1 MDDFFDFITPESFE
15 KQLSDV
21 CLKAIEESKIEDEQK
36 DPTTGVRLDI
46 YAKGLGKK
54 LTPLENDDYPIM
66 DNLGFPWLQETP
78 YIVKD
83 KIKLAETIMNT
94 AFFSL
99 LLTEC
104 RRCVSDIVSSVPC
117 TVDFLGWILLCSLPL
132 DGNIPP
138 AAQYCVNRMSGLIL
152 MLNNGGYSY
161 ALSMLDRELV
171 RQLLQDRNGSV
182 HDSDYG
188 YRPFG
193 VGPLP
198 IIYVCRSSEFGG
210 FKADMKVPVVH
221 EDTEK
226 IYKRNISRTQTFS
239 EAVSKSDQKYKCR
252 ERYMA
257 SIKEC
262 DSVLSTSLL
271 QNILT
276 CDGYVL
282 NSSINLGS
290 GALYLRHAATPGGNC
305 IHACLSDYVWSLKN
319 TFIWVQYIRAYAEG
333 DKEEC
338 ERHSMIIISEYT
350 YKEDKSEMFNA
361 VEEAM
366 FYFDMIH
373 QIINPVHNLPGVQ

>member
-1 MDDFFDFITPESFE
+1 MEGGFFDFISRENFE
-15 KQLSDV
+15 KQLSEV
-21 CLKAIEESKIEDEQK
+21 CLKSIEESKIEDAQK

-46 YAKGLGKK
+46 YAKGLGEK
-54 LTPLENDDYPIM
+54 LI
-66 DNLGFPWLQETP
+66 NLDGRNTADRRFPWLTDTP

-83 KIKLAETIMNT
+83 KTKLAETIMNT
-94 AFFSL
+94 TFFSL

-117 TVDFLGWILLCSLPL
+117 TVDFLGWIFLCSLPL

-138 AAQYCVNRMSGLIL
+138 AVQYCVNRMSGLIL
-152 MLNNGGYSY
+152 MLNNLGYSY

-171 RQLLQDRNGSV
+171 RQLQQLHPASFNDTDYRSGS
-182 HDSDYG
+182 
-188 YRPFG
+188 FE

-210 FKADMKVPVVH
+210 FKADMKVPVIH

-226 IYKRNISRTQTFS
+226 IYKDNISRTQTFS

-252 ERYMA
+252 ERNMA

-276 CDGYVL
+276 CDGYVQ
-282 NSSINLGS
+282 NSSITLGS
-290 GALYLRHAATPGGNC
+290 GALYLRHAATPGSEC
-305 IHACLSDYVWSLKN
+305 IHMNLINYVNSLKN
-319 TFIWVQYIRAYAEG
+319 TFMWVQYIRAYAEG

-338 ERHSMIIISEYT
+338 DRHSKIIISEYT
-350 YKEDKSEMFNA
+350 WYEDKELMFNA
-361 VEEAM
+361 QEEAM

-373 QIINPVHNLPGVQ
+373 QIINPVRNLPVVQ